1 MKNTD
6 IKTVTFSDRWIF
18 PCTYF
23 VKEGV
28 PDEKLCTFQVVK
40 LIPNGQEVVIARKE
54 VNLSM
59 SFGEQF
65 QDQIVEMEM
74 TKQA

>member
-6 IKTVTFSDRWIF
+6 IKNVNFTEGWLF

-23 VKEGV
+23 VKQGI
-28 PDEKLCTFQVVK
+28 PDNKDCTFSVIK
-40 LIPNGQEVVIARKE
+40 ILPNGQEVLIARKE

-65 QDQIVEMEM
+65 
-74 TKQA
+74 